1 MKRIKIYIAAVLGI
15 CVATSC
21 EMNKLDNYAA
31 PDAQVY
37 GGIYDVD
44 NQDVL
49 IQQDLVS
56 GGYVEYVENYNPN
69 DANPPKQSVNFKQDG
84 TYRNNLM
91 FSGSYKYFLP
101 LKGNFV
107 TPDTTKDVIIHEGG
121 NEINFIAKPYCRV
134 SDVSISQ
141 QGDKIVATCKVDNLM
156 WNAANPGSY
165 RTTTIGLYGHMT
177 KLVVGQPAY
186 LVKAEISNPD
196 DATIADKNHVY
207 TIEMPLTGDT
217 KNRLKTGQTYYFRVG
232 ARVEAAESKYNY
244 GGEVVGITIT
254 E

>member
-1 MKRIKIYIAAVLGI
+1 MKRIKIYIAAILGV

-37 GGIYDVD
+37 GGIYDAD
-44 NQDVL
+44 NQSVL

-56 GGYVEYVENYNPN
+56 GSTLEYVENYDPT

-91 FSGSYKYFLP
+91 FSGNYKYFLP

-107 TPDTTKDVIIHEGG
+107 VPDTTKDVNIHKGG
-121 NEINFIAKPYCRV
+121 NELNFYAKPYCRV
-134 SDVSISQ
+134 TDVSISQ
-141 QGDKIVATCKVDNLM
+141 VGNKIVGTCKVDNIM
-156 WNAANPGSY
+156 WNAANAGSY
-165 RTTTIGLYGHMT
+165 RTVTVGLYSHMT
-177 KLVVGQPAY
+177 KLVVGQPAFI
-186 LVKAEISNPD
+186 LRAEISNPD

-207 TIEMPLTGDT
+207 TMEIELNDENKKKLVP
-217 KNRLKTGQTYYFRVG
+217 GQTYYFRVG
-232 ARVEAAESKYNY
+232 ARVNAPESKFNY
-244 GGEVVGITIT
+244 GGEVIGIKIVG
-254 E
+254 